1 MMVIIYS
8 SFLSVWDMT
17 SLAVFGTGRIGGG
30 VAARAVSSG
39 LIDHLVLYDCNQALL
54 EAQRLDIEHMRCPVS
69 VSINPI
75 DIAICDIVLY
85 TAGLPRNQNIK
96 TRAALLDC
104 NVPVASELA
113 ALIPNYKGIIVV
125 VTNPA
130 DILTYFLW
138 KATRIPKSRIIGFG
152 GQLDSARFQY
162 ELANRSIRCDGMI
175 LGEHGEHQV
184 PIFSKTGL
192 NVDIPIRD
200 DILLTLRNASMEIIK
215 GKGATE
221 YAPVYHIWHLIES
234 IIKDARTD
242 LICSAILEGEY
253 GFIGCSLG
261 VPVVIGREGIISI
274 QEWDLDT
281 WENDHFHS
289 AATFV
294 SDLCRRI
301 SHD

>member
-1 MMVIIYS
+1 
-8 SFLSVWDMT
+8 MT

-69 VSINPI
+69 VSIQPE
-75 DIAICDIVLY
+75 DIAACDIVLY

-104 NVPVASELA
+104 NVPVAAELA
-113 ALIPNYKGIIVV
+113 ALLHSYKGLVIVI
-125 VTNPA
+125 TNPA
-130 DILTYFLW
+130 DVLTYYLW
-138 KATRIPKSRIIGFG
+138 KTIGLPRNRIIGFG

-162 ELANRSIRCDGMI
+162 ELQIRSIKPEGII

-184 PIFSKTGL
+184 PIFSQFGHCVENIT
-192 NVDIPIRD
+192 RE
-200 DILLTLRNASMEIIK
+200 DILATLRNASMEIIK

-221 YAPVYHIWHLIES
+221 YAPVFHIWHLVAS
-234 IIKDARTD
+234 ILTDAQNH
-242 LICSAILEGEY
+242 LVCSSILEGEY
-253 GFIGCSLG
+253 GVRGCSLG
-261 VPVVIGREGIISI
+261 VPVVIGREGILSI
-274 QEWDLDT
+274 QEFPLDT
-281 WENDHFHS
+281 WEMNHFQE
-289 AATFV
+289 AASFV

-301 SHD
+301 NNE

>member
-1 MMVIIYS
+1 
-8 SFLSVWDMT
+8 MT

-39 LIDHLVLYDCNQALL
+39 LVHHLVLYDCNEALL
-54 EAQRLDIEHMRCPVS
+54 EAQRLDIEHMRCPVTVS
-69 VSINPI
+69 VNPR
-75 DIAICDIVLY
+75 DIRACDIILY

-113 ALIPNYKGIIVV
+113 ALIPHYKGIIVV

-130 DILTYFLW
+130 DILTYYLW
-138 KATRIPKSRIIGFG
+138 KITGIARKRIIGFG

-162 ELANRSIRCDGMI
+162 ELANRSIRGDGFI

-184 PIFSKTGL
+184 PLFSKTGH
-192 NVDIPIRD
+192 DIDFNTREE
-200 DILLTLRNASMEIIK
+200 ILSKLRNASMEIIK

-221 YAPVYHIWHLIES
+221 YAPVYHIWNLIAS
-234 IIKDARTD
+234 VLSDAQKE
-242 LICSAILEGEY
+242 LICSAVLDGEY
-253 GFIGCSLG
+253 GVFGCSLG
-261 VPVVIGREGIISI
+261 VPVTIGREGILSI
-274 QEWDLDT
+274 HEWDLDC
-281 WENDHFHS
+281 WEWDHFHQ
-289 AATFV
+289 AASFV

-301 SHD
+301 THES

>member
-1 MMVIIYS
+1 
-8 SFLSVWDMT
+8 MT

-39 LIDHLVLYDCNQALL
+39 LINHLVLYDCNQALL
-54 EAQRLDIEHMRCPVS
+54 EAQRLDIEHMRCPVTT
-69 VSINPI
+69 SIRPE
-75 DIAICDIVLY
+75 DIVACDIILY
-85 TAGLPRNQNIK
+85 AAGLPRNQNIK

-113 ALIPNYKGIIVV
+113 TLIPDYKGIIIV

-130 DILTYFLW
+130 DILTYYLW
-138 KATRIPKSRIIGFG
+138 KSLGISKNRIIGFG

-162 ELANRSIRCDGMI
+162 ELALRSIRDDGII

-192 NVDIPIRD
+192 DVDIPIRE
-200 DILLTLRNASMEIIK
+200 DILVTLRNASMEIIK

-234 IIKDARTD
+234 IITDARTN
-242 LICSAILEGEY
+242 LMCSAILEGEY
-253 GFIGCSLG
+253 DVTGCSLG
-261 VPVVIGREGIISI
+261 VPVIIGREGILSI
-274 QEWDLDT
+274 EEWDLDL
-281 WENDHFHS
+281 WEKDHFQD

-301 SHD
+301 ASDC

>member
-1 MMVIIYS
+1 
-8 SFLSVWDMT
+8 MT

-39 LIDHLVLYDCNQALL
+39 LVDHLVLFDCNQALL

-69 VSINPI
+69 VSTRPV
-75 DIAICDIVLY
+75 DIATCDIILY

-104 NVPVASELA
+104 NVPVAAELA
-113 ALIPNYKGIIVV
+113 ALLPSYQGIVIV

-130 DILTYFLW
+130 DVLTYYLW
-138 KATRIPKSRIIGFG
+138 KKIGLPKHRIIGFG

-162 ELANRSIRCDGMI
+162 ELQLRALIPEGII

-184 PIFSKTGL
+184 PIFSQFEQQ
-192 NVDIPIRD
+192 VDRNTRD
-200 DILLTLRNASMEIIK
+200 EILTTLRNASMEIIK

-221 YAPVYHIWHLIES
+221 YAPVHHIWHLVAS
-234 IIKDARTD
+234 ILTD
-242 LICSAILEGEY
+242 SQSNLVCSSILDGEF
-253 GFIGCSLG
+253 GISECSLG
-261 VPVVIGREGIISI
+261 VPVTIGREGIQSI
-274 QEWDLDT
+274 NTLELDPWEMEHLQE
-281 WENDHFHS
+281 
-289 AATFV
+289 AASFV

-301 SHD
+301 TGDEQ